1 MERRPFLQA
10 LAASGLL
17 GVSPWAAHAGA
28 PSAGLLIVVQNGLPQ
43 AHELAGTIH
52 SALGKTGLR
61 ATQVA
66 VGSTTPLRH
75 AELSHLLQQPRGS
88 RLIGVTDD
96 ATAVVVQAIA
106 ASHGACCVL
115 HAHHR
120 FGAGVVNHCCHSPAA
135 SESLAWSE
143 PRATSSIGTLYAQA
157 LQGKMPAQKLGPVHV
172 AAPSHDVGDALA
184 SFLVYL

>member
-28 PSAGLLIVVQNGLPQ
+28 PSGGLLIVVQNGLPQ
-43 AHELAGTIH
+43 AHELAGAIH

-61 ATQVA
+61 ASQVA

-106 ASHGACCVL
+106 
-115 HAHHR
+115 
-120 FGAGVVNHCCHSPAA
+120 

-157 LQGKMPAQKLGPVHV
+157 LQGRMPAKKLGPVHV